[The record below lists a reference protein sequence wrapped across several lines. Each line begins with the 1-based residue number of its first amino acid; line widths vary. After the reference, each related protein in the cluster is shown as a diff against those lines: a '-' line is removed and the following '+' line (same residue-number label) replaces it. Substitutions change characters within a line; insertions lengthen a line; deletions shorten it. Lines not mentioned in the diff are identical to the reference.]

1 MDRLSVGYG
10 NHVVLRDLGLRIDM
24 DDRIALLGANGN
36 GKSTLAKLLA
46 GRLQPMSG
54 HMFRNAKLR
63 VGYFAQHQTDEL
75 TAEETPIDHMA
86 RALPLALPNQVRGQL
101 ARFGLDADRAN
112 TRVAQLSGGE
122 KARLLLALATRDA
135 PQMLILDEPT
145 NHLDIDAREAL
156 VRALADFGGAVL
168 LITHDPH
175 LVELVA
181 DRLLLVEGGTVTPY
195 DGDIDEYRGVVAE
208 RGRSA
213 PKPEVQKRR
222 DERRDRAD
230 ARAAVAPLRKKAKDA
245 EARLARLARERAAL
259 EKALADP
266 DLYDPAR
273 KSQVLAAQAKL
284 ASLKKLIGAAET
296 DWLEAEEALEMAQA

>member
-1 MDRLSVGYG
+1 
-10 NHVVLRDLGLRIDM
+10 
-24 DDRIALLGANGN
+24 
-36 GKSTLAKLLA
+36 
-46 GRLQPMSG
+46 
-54 HMFRNAKLR
+54 
-63 VGYFAQHQTDEL
+63 
-75 TAEETPIDHMA
+75 
-86 RALPLALPNQVRGQL
+86 
-101 ARFGLDADRAN
+101 
-112 TRVAQLSGGE
+112 
-122 KARLLLALATRDA
+122 
-135 PQMLILDEPT
+135 
-145 NHLDIDAREAL
+145 

-208 RGRSA
+208 RGRGA

-259 EKALADP
+259 ERALADP